1 MNRGPRTPTL
11 GSISVMDPTVWPVVT
26 ATIAILG
33 TIVSAYLSN
42 RAEMRTHQREMRA
55 EMRAQGEDL
64 RKQVEALGEDLRN
77 RLNAQSD
84 QIGLL
89 RERTAHLDGLL
100 EGLREAI
107 TMQVPKPVAE
117 RPAALPETEP
127 PRRPKRRI
135 DLESEVP

>member
-1 MNRGPRTPTL
+1 MHQP
-11 GSISVMDPTVWPVVT
+11 
-26 ATIAILG
+26 
-33 TIVSAYLSN
+33 TIVALAVVNLTPLRDYLIPEASSPSQSN
-42 RAEMRTHQREMRA
+42 TQPGEVRLHAQFTRDCPAGWRSRTT
-55 EMRAQGEDL
+55 
-64 RKQVEALGEDLRN
+64 QVEALGEDLRN

-127 PRRPKRRI
+127 PSRPKRRI